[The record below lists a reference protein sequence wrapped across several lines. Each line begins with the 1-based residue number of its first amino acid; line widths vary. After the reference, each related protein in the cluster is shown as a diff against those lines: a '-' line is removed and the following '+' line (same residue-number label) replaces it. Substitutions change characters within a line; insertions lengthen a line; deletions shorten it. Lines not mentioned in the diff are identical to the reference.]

1 MVGRRLRHD
10 LIVSTGYVW
19 FKSQQTIV
27 LNPRLVE
34 GFFLG
39 IELMRQGG
47 VFDSSC
53 LRNAARDLVGVALG
67 YLASRTAA
75 SSFVVFGH
83 GSYFEKYPA
92 LDLILSKSSSF

>member
-1 MVGRRLRHD
+1 M
-10 LIVSTGYVW
+10 
-19 FKSQQTIV
+19 

-39 IELMRQGG
+39 IELMRLGG
-47 VFDSSC
+47 VFDSC

-67 YLASRTAA
+67 YLASQTAA